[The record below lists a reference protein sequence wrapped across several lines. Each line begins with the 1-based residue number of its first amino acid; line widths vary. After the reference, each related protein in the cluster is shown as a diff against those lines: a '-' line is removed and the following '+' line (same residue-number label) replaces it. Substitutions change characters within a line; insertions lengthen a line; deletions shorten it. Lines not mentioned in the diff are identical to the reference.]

1 MSTRTINILVGI
13 LFSLSGCFTLLDGI
27 YNTRASNLFI
37 GVCFVVVGCMYFV
50 RKRERQ

>member
-27 YNTRASNLFI
+27 YNTRPSNLFI
-37 GVCFVVVGCMYFV
+37 GVCFVVVGCLYFV